1 MDKRDLWEK
10 EMEDMIRD
18 SGEKL
23 SVPES
28 LQPESI
34 RQNLLEKKKSVQRG
48 RIRKIQ
54 RFGAAAAV
62 FLVVC
67 GCGIVWWVSAGRLS
81 FYGGGIGGGTSM
93 EEHMVSKNADVGID
107 ETTAETADVSE
118 EDQMVEEEN
127 LSYAK
132 SYQEVRNVLQEIV
145 KRRRIKT
152 KNKDILYENYY
163 ADADYESDDAAT
175 GAGDDYLSLQGK
187 SNASAGV
194 KKSKPADTSSTSH
207 SQTNVSVEGIME
219 ADQVITDGNYIYRL
233 RETVDDDGVIDGGV
247 IDIVQV
253 DGGTMELTGK
263 YDCGE
268 DHPREFFLVEDQL
281 ILLSYTT
288 RQGDVDTSITFV
300 DISDRSK
307 PVKTQELI
315 QSGRYKEARLQD
327 GYLYT
332 VSGSSPYPHLEFYE
346 EDVEFVEGDY
356 AAEGDEDEDYLI
368 PCLNGKRILASQIYI
383 PDGCNEK
390 SFTTITSVKLEDPQD
405 FTDAR
410 SIMSGM
416 DTLHMTE
423 ENIYFTTDRWVD
435 SGSVKKKDV
444 LSKTQLTKFSY
455 HNGKFTGKAT
465 KQIKGSIRDTFA
477 INEYQGNLRV
487 ISSISYNT
495 GKDDNAVYVLDEDLK
510 IIGSIEH
517 LAKDERVYS
526 ARFQGDIGYFVTY
539 RETDPLFSVDFSDP
553 HNPKILGKLKI
564 PGFSEY
570 MHFYNDHLLFGLGI
584 EESKDGER
592 EAVKLSM
599 FDISDPTNV
608 REIHK
613 TLLKEI
619 DYSQALYDYKSVMI
633 DPEKNIIGFDGWGV
647 YTDDL
652 QYYVYSY
659 DEEKGF
665 VCKMHVKLDEEYDD
679 EYSARGLYIGNTVYL
694 VNMDSKSIRAYDW
707 NTGKC
712 IGTYPKKKK

>member
-18 SGEKL
+18 TGEKL

-34 RQNLLEKKKSVQRG
+34 RQNLLEKKKSLRRG
-48 RIRKIQ
+48 QIRKIQ

-62 FLVVC
+62 FLVLC
-67 GCGIVWWVSAGRLS
+67 GSGIAWSVFTGRLS
-81 FYGGGIGGGTSM
+81 FSGGGTKKM
-93 EEHMVSKNADVGID
+93 ESNMMVSKKNADFG
-107 ETTAETADVSE
+107 EEADSAVSE
-118 EDQMVEEEN
+118 QNQDQDVAEEVEEEK

-145 KRRRIKT
+145 RRRRGKT

-163 ADADYESDDAAT
+163 ADADYESEDAAT
-175 GAGDDYLSLQGK
+175 GAGVDYLQGD

-207 SQTNVSVEGIME
+207 SKTNVSVEGIME
-219 ADQVITDGNYIYRL
+219 ADQVITDGKYIYRL
-233 RETVDDDGVIDGGV
+233 REKVDGSGV

-268 DHPREFFLVEDQL
+268 NFPREFFLAEDQL
-281 ILLSYTT
+281 ILLSYTHH
-288 RQGDVDTSITFV
+288 QGDLDTSITFV

-332 VSGSSPYPHLEFYE
+332 VSGSSPYIEYHDK
-346 EDVEFVEGDY
+346 DVEYEEGDY
-356 AAEGDEDEDYLI
+356 AAKGDEDEDNLI

-390 SFTTITSVKLEDPQD
+390 SFTTITSVKLDDPQD

-423 ENIYFTTDRWVD
+423 ENIYFTTDRWVN
-435 SGSVKKKDV
+435 SVKKKGV
-444 LSKTQLTKFSY
+444 LRKTQLTKFSY

-465 KQIKGSIRDTFA
+465 KQIQGSIRDTFA

-553 HNPKILGKLKI
+553 HNPKILGELKI

-570 MHFYNDHLLFGLGI
+570 MHFYNGHLLFGLGV

-613 TLLKEI
+613 TLLRKIE
-619 DYSQALYDYKSVMI
+619 YSQALYDYKSVMI

-665 VCKMHVKLDEEYDD
+665 VCKMHVKLDDD
-679 EYSARGLYIGNTVYL
+679 EFSVRGLYIGDTVYL
-694 VNMDSKSIRAYDW
+694 VNMTTKSIRAYDW
-707 NTGKC
+707 NSGKC
-712 IGTYPKKKK
+712 IGTYPKNKK

>member
-18 SGEKL
+18 TGEKL

-34 RQNLLEKKKSVQRG
+34 RQNLLEKKKSLRTG

-62 FLVVC
+62 FLVMC
-67 GCGIVWWVSAGRLS
+67 GCGIAWSASNSKLS
-81 FYGGGIGGGTSM
+81 FSGGGTSM
-93 EEHMVSKNADVGID
+93 ENQLVSKNADV
-107 ETTAETADVSE
+107 SE
-118 EDQMVEEEN
+118 EANSAMSEEEQDVVEEEK

-145 KRRRIKT
+145 KRRRT
-152 KNKDILYENYY
+152 KDKDILYENYS
-163 ADADYESDDAAT
+163 ADTDYESDDANT
-175 GAGDDYLSLQGK
+175 GAGVDYLQGE
-187 SNASAGV
+187 SNASDTV
-194 KKSKPADTSSTSH
+194 KKSKSADTSSTSH
-207 SQTNVSVEGIME
+207 SETNVSVEGIME
-219 ADQVITDGNYIYRL
+219 ADQVITDGKYIYRL
-233 RETVDDDGVIDGGV
+233 REIVDDDGETDGGV

-268 DHPREFFLVEDQL
+268 DYPREFFLAEDQL

-288 RQGDVDTSITFV
+288 RQGEIDTSITFV

-332 VSGSSPYPHLEFYE
+332 VSGSTPYFCCYAE
-346 EDVEFVEGDY
+346 VEGDY
-356 AAEGDEDEDYLI
+356 AAKGDEDEDDLI

-390 SFTTITSVKLEDPQD
+390 SFTTITSVKLDDPQD

-410 SIMSGM
+410 SVMSGM

-423 ENIYFTTDRWVD
+423 ENIYFTTDRWVN
-435 SGSVKKKDV
+435 SEKKKGV
-444 LSKTQLTKFSY
+444 LTKTQLTKFSY
-455 HNGKFTGKAT
+455 HKGKFAGKAT
-465 KQIKGSIRDTFA
+465 KQIQGSIRDTFA
-477 INEYQGNLRV
+477 INEYKGNLRV

-570 MHFYNDHLLFGLGI
+570 MHFYNDHLLFGLGV

-613 TLLKEI
+613 TLLRKI
-619 DYSQALYDYKSVMI
+619 DYSQALYDYKAVMI

-665 VCKMHVKLDEEYDD
+665 VCKMHMSLKDE

-694 VNMDSKSIRAYDW
+694 VSMESKLIQAYDW
-707 NTGKC
+707 NSGKC

>member
-1 MDKRDLWEK
+1 MNKRDSLEE
-10 EMEDMIRD
+10 EMEKMIRK

-23 SVPES
+23 VVPER
-28 LQPESI
+28 LQPENI
-34 RQNLLEKKKSVQRG
+34 RQDLLEKKKSFRTG

-62 FLVVC
+62 FLVLF
-67 GCGIVWWVSAGRLS
+67 GCGIAWSISSGKLS
-81 FYGGGIGGGTSM
+81 FSGGGITM
-93 EEHMVSKNADVGID
+93 ENYLVNKDADLDKQEAFGISKEDQ
-107 ETTAETADVSE
+107 
-118 EDQMVEEEN
+118 DQMVEEEK

-132 SYQEVRNVLQEIV
+132 SYQEVRTTLQEIV
-145 KRRRIKT
+145 KRQRT
-152 KNKDILYENYY
+152 KNKDVVFFDGGGVAYEEYY
-163 ADADYESDDAAT
+163 ASDDEAT
-175 GAGDDYLSLQGK
+175 GAGKDYLSLQGET
-187 SNASAGV
+187 NDSAPV
-194 KKSKPADTSSTSH
+194 KKSKSADTSSTSH
-207 SQTNVSVEGIME
+207 SETNVSVEGIME
-219 ADQVITDGNYIYRL
+219 ADQVITDGEYIYRL
-233 RETVDDDGVIDGGV
+233 RAIEDDDGGMDGGV

-268 DHPREFFLVEDQL
+268 DYPSEFFLAEDQL

-288 RQGDVDTSITFV
+288 RQGEIDTSITFI

-332 VSGSSPYPHLEFYE
+332 VSGSTPYFAYYDYAE
-346 EDVEFVEGDY
+346 VEGDY
-356 AAEGDEDEDYLI
+356 EVKDDEDEDDLI

-390 SFTTITSVKLEDPQD
+390 SFTTITSVKLDDPQD

-423 ENIYFTTDRWVD
+423 ENIYFTTDRWVN
-435 SGSVKKKDV
+435 SGSEKEKDV
-444 LSKTQLTKFSY
+444 LRKTQLTKFSY

-465 KQIKGSIRDTFA
+465 KKIKGSIRDTFA

-495 GKDDNAVYVLDEDLK
+495 GKDDNAVYVLDEELK

-553 HNPKILGKLKI
+553 RNPKILGKLKI

-613 TLLKEI
+613 TLLKTI
-619 DYSQALYDYKSVMI
+619 DYSQALYDYKAVMI
-633 DPEKNIIGFDGWGV
+633 DPEKNIIGFDGWSV
-647 YTDDL
+647 YTEDL
-652 QYYVYSY
+652 LYYVYSY

-665 VCKMHVKLDEEYDD
+665 VCKMHMSLEDEED
-679 EYSARGLYIGNTVYL
+679 SARGLYIGNTVYL
-694 VNMDSKSIRAYDW
+694 VSMESKSIRAYDW
-707 NTGKC
+707 NSGKC

>member
-18 SGEKL
+18 TGEKL

-34 RQNLLEKKKSVQRG
+34 RQNLLEKKKSLRTG

-67 GCGIVWWVSAGRLS
+67 GCGIAWSVSTGRLAS
-81 FYGGGIGGGTSM
+81 SGGGTKKM
-93 EEHMVSKNADVGID
+93 ESHMMVSKNADF
-107 ETTAETADVSE
+107 SE
-118 EDQMVEEEN
+118 EAGSVMSVQNQDQDVAEEVEEEK

-132 SYQEVRNVLQEIV
+132 SYQEVQNVLQEIAE
-145 KRRRIKT
+145 RRMTKT
-152 KNKDILYENYY
+152 KQRNILYENYGE
-163 ADADYESDDAAT
+163 DTDYESS
-175 GAGDDYLSLQGK
+175 GAGVDYLQGE
-187 SNASAGV
+187 SNASDTV
-194 KKSKPADTSSTSH
+194 KKSKSGDTSSTSH
-207 SQTNVSVEGIME
+207 SETNVSVEGIME
-219 ADQVITDGNYIYRL
+219 ADQVITDGKYIYRL
-233 RETVDDDGVIDGGV
+233 REKVDGSGV

-268 DHPREFFLVEDQL
+268 DYPREFFLAEDQL
-281 ILLSYTT
+281 ILLSYTNH
-288 RQGDVDTSITFV
+288 QGDIDTSITFV

-307 PVKTQELI
+307 PVKIRELK
-315 QSGRYKEARLQD
+315 QSGRYKEARLQE

-332 VSGSSPYPHLEFYE
+332 VSGSSPYVGKDRLVEEE
-346 EDVEFVEGDY
+346 EDYVAKGDK
-356 AAEGDEDEDYLI
+356 DEDDLV

-435 SGSVKKKDV
+435 SEKEKDA
-444 LSKTQLTKFSY
+444 LTKTQLTKFTY
-455 HNGKFTGKAT
+455 HKGKFTGKAT
-465 KQIKGSIRDTFA
+465 KQIQGSIRDTFA

-510 IIGSIEH
+510 IIGRIEH

-553 HNPKILGKLKI
+553 QNPKILGKLKI

-599 FDISDPTNV
+599 FDISDPANV
-608 REIHK
+608 KEIHK
-613 TLLKEI
+613 TLLKGI

-633 DPEKNIIGFDGWGV
+633 DPEKNMIGFDCWHV

-665 VCKMHVKLDEEYDD
+665 VCKMHVKLDDD
-679 EYSARGLYIGNTVYL
+679 EISARGLYIGDTVYL
-694 VNMDSKSIRAYDW
+694 VSMTTKSIRAYDW
-707 NTGKC
+707 NSGKC

>member
-1 MDKRDLWEK
+1 
-10 EMEDMIRD
+10 
-18 SGEKL
+18 
-23 SVPES
+23 
-28 LQPESI
+28 
-34 RQNLLEKKKSVQRG
+34 
-48 RIRKIQ
+48 IRKIQ

-62 FLVVC
+62 FLVLC
-67 GCGIVWWVSAGRLS
+67 GCGIAWSVSTGRLS
-81 FYGGGIGGGTSM
+81 FSGGGTKKM
-93 EEHMVSKNADVGID
+93 ESRMMVSENADL
-107 ETTAETADVSE
+107 SE
-118 EDQMVEEEN
+118 EADSAVSGQNLDQAVAEEEK

-132 SYQEVRNVLQEIV
+132 SYQEVRNVLQEII
-145 KRRRIKT
+145 KRQGT
-152 KNKDILYENYY
+152 KDKDVLYENY
-163 ADADYESDDAAT
+163 DVDYESDGAST
-175 GAGDDYLSLQGK
+175 GADNSVTSQEKNTANVSKAK
-187 SNASAGV
+187 SAS
-194 KKSKPADTSSTSH
+194 TSSTSH
-207 SQTNVSVEGIME
+207 SKTNVSVEGIME
-219 ADQVITDGNYIYRL
+219 ADQVITDGKYIYRL
-233 RETVDDDGVIDGGV
+233 REKVDGSGV

-268 DHPREFFLVEDQL
+268 DYPREFFLAEDQL
-281 ILLSYTT
+281 ILLSYTSMAKVS
-288 RQGDVDTSITFV
+288 RHQGGDTSITFV

-332 VSGSSPYPHLEFYE
+332 VSGSSPYLERDVECLVEAPE
-346 EDVEFVEGDY
+346 EDYVAKGDK
-356 AAEGDEDEDYLI
+356 DEEDLV

-390 SFTTITSVKLEDPQD
+390 YFTTITSVKLDDPQD

-435 SGSVKKKDV
+435 SVKKKGV

-510 IIGSIEH
+510 IIGSIEN

-553 HNPKILGKLKI
+553 QNPKILGKLKI

-570 MHFYNDHLLFGLGI
+570 MHFYNDHLLFGLGV
-584 EESKDGER
+584 EEDKDGER

-608 REIHK
+608 KEIHK
-613 TLLKEI
+613 TLLRKI
-619 DYSQALYDYKSVMI
+619 NYSEALHDYKSVMI
-633 DPEKNIIGFDGWGV
+633 DPGKNIIGFDGWHV

-665 VCKMHVKLDEEYDD
+665 VCKMHVKLDDD
-679 EYSARGLYIGNTVYL
+679 EFSARGLYIGNTVYL
-694 VNMDSKSIRAYDW
+694 VSMTTKSIRAYDW
-707 NTGKC
+707 NSGKC

>member
-1 MDKRDLWEK
+1 MDQQDLWEK

-18 SGEKL
+18 TGEQL

-34 RQNLLEKKKSVQRG
+34 RQNLLEKKEAVRKG

-54 RFGAAAAV
+54 RFCAAAAV

-67 GCGIVWWVSAGRLS
+67 GCGIAWSVSKGRLS
-81 FYGGGIGGGTSM
+81 FSGGGSSM
-93 EEHMVSKNADVGID
+93 ENNMVSKNADVAVNHD
-107 ETTAETADVSE
+107 EAETAGTSR
-118 EDQMVEEEN
+118 EDQEQIVEEEK

-132 SYQEVRNVLQEIV
+132 NYQEVRNTLQEIA
-145 KRRRIKT
+145 KRQEVRYKQRVAKSGGDT
-152 KNKDILYENYY
+152 LVAYEE
-163 ADADYESDDAAT
+163 DSTAT
-175 GAGDDYLSLQGK
+175 GADYYAEN
-187 SNASAGV
+187 NAAASV
-194 KKSKPADTSSTSH
+194 SKSKSADTASTSH
-207 SQTNVSVEGIME
+207 SETNVSVEGVAE
-219 ADQVITDGNYIYRL
+219 ADQVITDGEYIYRL
-233 RETVDDDGVIDGGV
+233 REKIDDDGAVGGGV
-247 IDIVQV
+247 IDIVKV
-253 DGGTMELTGK
+253 DGGNMELAGK

-268 DHPREFFLVEDQL
+268 NYPMEFFLAEDQL
-281 ILLSYTT
+281 ILLSYTA
-288 RQGDVDTSITFV
+288 RKGERDTGITFI

-307 PVKTQELI
+307 PVKIQELI

-332 VSGSSPYPHLEFYE
+332 VSGNSPYLEYYE
-346 EDVEFVEGDY
+346 Y
-356 AAEGDEDEDYLI
+356 AEGDDAEKDDEDGLI
-368 PCLNGKRILASQIYI
+368 PCLNGKRIPASQIYI
-383 PDGCNEK
+383 PDGCDEK
-390 SFTTITSVKLEDPQD
+390 SFTTITSVKLDDPKE
-405 FTDAR
+405 FTDSR
-410 SIMSGM
+410 SIMSSM
-416 DTLHMTE
+416 ENLHMTE
-423 ENIYFTTDRWVD
+423 ENIYFTTNRWVD
-435 SGSVKKKDV
+435 SVKKKGA
-444 LSKTQLTKFSY
+444 LTKTQLTKFSY
-455 HNGKFTGKAT
+455 HQGKFAGKAT

-495 GKDDNAVYVLDEDLK
+495 GKDDNAVYVLDEELNE
-510 IIGSIEH
+510 IGKIEH
-517 LAKDERVYS
+517 LAEDERVYS

-570 MHFYNDHLLFGLGI
+570 MHFYNDHLLFGIGL
-584 EESKDGER
+584 EESKDGKR

-599 FDISDPTNV
+599 FDISDPKNV

-613 TLLKEI
+613 TLLRKI
-619 DYSQALYDYKSVMI
+619 DYSKALYDYKVVMI
-633 DPEKNIIGFDGWGV
+633 DPEKNIIGFDGWGN

-665 VCKMHVKLDEEYDD
+665 VCKMHMKLTDEE

-694 VNMDSKSIRAYDW
+694 VNMNSKSIRAYDW
-707 NTGKC
+707 DSGKC
-712 IGTYPKKKK
+712 IGTYPKGR